1 MNIVENLFR
10 LFPRLLQVALSCE
23 PFMFLVIV
31 LFIVVIVTNII
42 CYFIWGR
49 Y

>member
-1 MNIVENLFR
+1 MNIVESLFR
-10 LFPRLLQVALSCE
+10 LFPKLLQVALSCE
-23 PFMFLVIV
+23 PFMLLIIA
-31 LFIVVIVTNII
+31 LFIVVIVINII